1 MANPVGEDAWLA
13 YIQETT
19 RTASDL
25 EQRVNVVE
33 LYKRAVGD
41 EPGSMRLWLAYCTY
55 FWHLWESSNSNDAG
69 WSEEEQMLGR
79 EVFSFGAAL
88 DLWQQGYEAIKYRL
102 SDSHELW
109 DLWISF
115 EKEQFVKSKT
125 PEGLRRITH
134 LYRQRLAT
142 PHLNWE
148 ETAQKFSGF
157 LSEYNQSEWE
167 KSMQEITANAQA
179 TKKAIQAR
187 DPFEFQLKQAHR
199 NGDVE
204 AQKAKLREYLDWEV
218 RGTKR
223 RQDGAE
229 INRNIC
235 AGLFD
240 RALTGLFATDEDAWH
255 DYIVFLSS
263 STSDFQ
269 SAADHLLDASR
280 RSVLHCPWS
289 GRLWSRY
296 ILCAEEANLAFAD
309 IESIKHT
316 ATSNNQL
323 YKNGMESMIEMYGA
337 WCAFL
342 KRTALEPAASDE
354 AADVAEVG
362 LRAAIEDVEVTGKRL
377 YGKEFQGDPKYRLE
391 RLYIQYLTEKKGA
404 IEEARVQWKKLEH
417 RSVHADSYDFWFNY
431 YIWEMLAFS
440 KQNHGEDVSPHGGLH
455 VPTIATAVLY
465 SAATRKTIDWPER
478 VLEMYQQHCNN
489 YELPTSVRQADDFVN
504 KTQKIL
510 AYRRKKQEEQQ
521 AAQYA
526 AYYESQAQAQTQAQG
541 EGFEAN
547 EQSVS
552 TADASSSPSGPKRK
566 RESLTDLKD
575 DAENAS
581 KRQRN
586 GDEISEIDGQ
596 TPKRDREHSTIIV
609 THLPADATQTAVRK
623 YFKPYGHINNLTAF
637 IKEEDGQST
646 TALIEFGSAEEAQS
660 ALLRDAKYFGESQ
673 ITVQPGHDLTV
684 YVANFPPAADDQFIR
699 DLFKD
704 CGDILS
710 IRWPSL
716 KVNTHRRFCYVSF
729 RDRDASAKAVAKEGK
744 LLEGKYRLLAKYSD
758 PSRKKNREGAI
769 AERREVHISN
779 LDLSTTEA
787 EIRSVFSQFGTVKR
801 VNIPLNMAGKNRG
814 FAFLDFESK
823 DQAEKAVA
831 ELNNTKFKSQIL
843 KVELS
848 KESKVKPS
856 AKTEFQHASASPA
869 PSSLNDAEG
878 DQAMGDAVAEGPS
891 KPSSSEIAARTI
903 ALMGLPD
910 TVNDARVKALVEPLG
925 SIVKLVHQPGHGG
938 AIIEFADA
946 AAAGKAALQLDS
958 MEYEGHTLRTGS
970 PDELRQNKPGNKPV
984 QQSRPKGLMAPP
996 QATRRPVGRP
1006 GPKRGLGFAPRP
1018 ATATATASEP
1028 MEKEGG
1034 PKSNADF
1041 KAMFLAGKKE
1051 NEG

>member
-1 MANPVGEDAWLA
+1 MANPVGEDDWLA

-25 EQRVNVVE
+25 EQRVKVVE
-33 LYKRAVGD
+33 EYKRAVGD
-41 EPGSMRLWLAYCTY
+41 EPGSMRLWLAYCDY

-79 EVFSFGAAL
+79 EIFSFKAAL

-109 DLWISF
+109 DLWMSF
-115 EKEQFVKSKT
+115 EKEQFVNSRT

-148 ETAQKFSGF
+148 ETSQAFSSF

-179 TKKAIQAR
+179 TKKAVQVR
-187 DPFEFQLKQAHR
+187 DPFEFQLKQVHR

-218 RGTKR
+218 RGMKR

-229 INRNIC
+229 LNRNIC

-263 STSDFQ
+263 SMSDFQ
-269 SAADHLLDASR
+269 SAAEDLLDASR

-296 ILCAEEANLAFAD
+296 ILCAEEANLEFAD

-316 ATSNNQL
+316 ATSNDQL
-323 YKNGMESMIEMYGA
+323 YKNGMESMIKVYEA

-342 KRTALEPAASDE
+342 KRRALKPAASDD

-362 LRAAIEDVEVTGKRL
+362 LRAAIEDVEITGKRL

-404 IEEARVQWKKLEH
+404 IKDARAQWKKLEH

-431 YIWEMLAFS
+431 YTWEMLAFS
-440 KQNHGEDVSPHGGLH
+440 KQNHSENVSPHGGLH
-455 VPTIATAVLY
+455 VPSAATAVLY
-465 SAATRKTIDWPER
+465 SAATRKTIDWPEG
-478 VLEMYQQHCNN
+478 VLQMYQQHCNN
-489 YELPTSVRQADDFVN
+489 YELPASVRQADDFVN
-504 KTQKIL
+504 KTQKII

-521 AAQYA
+521 AVQDA
-526 AYYESQAQAQTQAQG
+526 AYYESEAQAQTQTQRKG
-541 EGFEAN
+541 VESS

-552 TADASSSPSGPKRK
+552 IVDASSSPSEPKRK
-566 RESLTDLKD
+566 RESPADTQD
-575 DAENAS
+575 DDVENAS
-581 KRQRN
+581 KRQKN
-586 GDEISEIDGQ
+586 DDQISETAEQ
-596 TPKRDREHSTIIV
+596 PTKRDREHSTVIV
-609 THLPADATQTAVRK
+609 TQLPADATQTAVRK
-623 YFKPYGHINNLTAF
+623 YFKPYGHINNITAF

-646 TALIEFGSAEEAQS
+646 TALVEFGSAEEAQS

-758 PSRKKNREGAI
+758 PGRKKNREGAI
-769 AERREVHISN
+769 AEGREVHISN

-787 EIRSVFSQFGTVKR
+787 EIRSVFSKFGTVQR
-801 VNIPLNMAGKNRG
+801 VNIPLNMAGRNRG

-831 ELNNTKFKSQIL
+831 ELNSTKFKSQIL

-848 KESKVKPS
+848 KESRVKPF
-856 AKTEFQHASASPA
+856 AKTEFQRASDSPA
-869 PSSLNDAEG
+869 PSSLKDAEG

-910 TVNDARVKALVEPLG
+910 TVNDARVKALIEPMG

-946 AAAGKAALQLDS
+946 AAAGKAALQLNS
-958 MEYEGHTLRTGS
+958 MEYEGHKLRTGS

-996 QATRRPVGRP
+996 QATRRAVGRP
-1006 GPKRGLGFAPRP
+1006 GPKKGLGFAPRP
-1018 ATATATASEP
+1018 ATATAAKP
-1028 MEKEGG
+1028 VEKEGG

-1041 KAMFLAGKKE
+1041 KTIFLAGKKQDE
-1051 NEG
+1051 E